1 MAAPASQRHY
11 GMDWLRIGAFGL
23 LILFHVGLMFAPWN
37 FPKEIRPDF
46 EWVMVPLVFTN
57 AWRLSLLFAISGYAS
72 AALLARENKV
82 VDFLKSRLVRLGIPL
97 LFGIAF
103 ITSPQSYAELT
114 RNHGYEHGF
123 GHFLLHDY
131 FSFQQID
138 GVTVPAWIHLWFVGY
153 LLAYTFVLGA
163 FWALPA
169 GVRSGLRGM
178 AEKVLATA
186 WLIPIGI
193 VAVFLARLLPP
204 GWSDTHAFFDDGAAH
219 AVYLPTFLFGAL
231 LRRSEQ
237 LRLAILRQWPVAL
250 ALGLVAYAIVA
261 VLQFRYV
268 NTARM
273 PVELYWSFLVAR
285 AVQSWGMI
293 IALFGIAERYW
304 NRDGAWRA
312 TLAEAVFPFYI
323 VHQTIVILVGFWIS
337 QFALGAPVEFAIL
350 IAATVVGC
358 WAFYLIGREIGPLRP
373 LIGLTR
379 HKRVHATRGAAVPAE

>member
-1 MAAPASQRHY
+1 M
-11 GMDWLRIGAFGL
+11 
-23 LILFHVGLMFAPWN
+23 
-37 FPKEIRPDF
+37 
-46 EWVMVPLVFTN
+46 
-57 AWRLSLLFAISGYAS
+57 
-72 AALLARENKV
+72 
-82 VDFLKSRLVRLGIPL
+82 
-97 LFGIAF
+97 
-103 ITSPQSYAELT
+103 
-114 RNHGYEHGF
+114 
-123 GHFLLHDY
+123 
-131 FSFQQID
+131 
-138 GVTVPAWIHLWFVGY
+138 
-153 LLAYTFVLGA
+153 
-163 FWALPA
+163 
-169 GVRSGLRGM
+169 
-178 AEKVLATA
+178 
-186 WLIPIGI
+186 
-193 VAVFLARLLPP
+193 FLARLLPP
-204 GWSDTHAFFDDGAAH
+204 GWSDTRGFLDDGAAH

-273 PVELYWSFLVAR
+273 PVELYWSFLMAR

-293 IALFGIAERYW
+293 IALFGIADRYW

-337 QFALGAPVEFAIL
+337 QFALGAPVEFLIL

-379 HKRVHATRGAAVPAE
+379 HKRVHATRGAAVPAK